1 MLKKNC
7 NAILRREEEEGASA
21 EIGQPVVTWGPAEET
36 LEKMIRLSRG
46 RIKIYYA
53 ERLWLE

>member
-1 MLKKNC
+1 M
-7 NAILRREEEEGASA
+7 
-21 EIGQPVVTWGPAEET
+21 GQPVVTWGPAEET